1 MKKIITLIFVP
12 MLFLAACK
20 KSIDLNPLSNV
31 ATSNYYKTGIEI
43 QQALTGCYSGLKAP
57 LVDEWKMTELRSD
70 NSIMGNAGSTSV
82 PNREL
87 SDLDLFI
94 PSTTLN
100 SINNYWTNVYFNIR
114 NINLI
119 LKSLSINYDEV
130 TGVLKSDSTSVII
143 TTQQRK
149 ELSAEATFLRA
160 YHYFN
165 LVRLYGGVFLIH
177 KPITPDDA
185 ISINRSTVAD
195 IYKFIIAD
203 LEYAAANGVSLNY
216 PTIASQNFGANLG
229 KVNSWTAKALLAK
242 VYLTL
247 NRKSDAIPLLTEVI
261 NNSGYGLLTGSTTS
275 YADVFSTTNEVNKEV
290 MFAVRYK
297 AGGLGLGSPWPN
309 SFAPE
314 LSGTAVVNG
323 DGRGFNNGTT
333 ELETLGYSTADL
345 RKPLNL
351 AIWSSGNNRRLYP
364 KKHIS
369 QVLSLDDGENDWIVL
384 RFADVLFMLAEA
396 QGNIPSSLAI
406 INQTRT
412 RAGLTALSA
421 TSVATTAQF
430 ETELAKE
437 SRLEFAFENKR
448 WFDMLRYSITM
459 PSQDA
464 VTTIK
469 NHFSVMYA
477 GHYGKYPAPAAT
489 LLEIQNYVNTNRL
502 LLPIPQREIDNNTKI
517 LILQNPGY

>member
-1 MKKIITLIFVP
+1 
-12 MLFLAACK
+12 
-20 KSIDLNPLSNV
+20 
-31 ATSNYYKTGIEI
+31 
-43 QQALTGCYSGLKAP
+43 
-57 LVDEWKMTELRSD
+57 
-70 NSIMGNAGSTSV
+70 
-82 PNREL
+82 
-87 SDLDLFI
+87 
-94 PSTTLN
+94 
-100 SINNYWTNVYFNIR
+100 
-114 NINLI
+114 
-119 LKSLSINYDEV
+119 
-130 TGVLKSDSTSVII
+130 
-143 TTQQRK
+143 
-149 ELSAEATFLRA
+149 
-160 YHYFN
+160 
-165 LVRLYGGVFLIH
+165 
-177 KPITPDDA
+177 
-185 ISINRSTVAD
+185 
-195 IYKFIIAD
+195 
-203 LEYAAANGVSLNY
+203 
-216 PTIASQNFGANLG
+216 
-229 KVNSWTAKALLAK
+229 
-242 VYLTL
+242 
-247 NRKSDAIPLLTEVI
+247 LLTEVI
-261 NNSGYGLLTGSTTS
+261 NNSGYGLLSGSTTS

-333 ELETLGYSTADL
+333 ELETLGYSTTDL

-464 VTTIK
+464 ITTIK